1 MVTLLRTYIPDDVQD
16 YENEIVFIHANIT
29 KYITKGKDA
38 EPQMPQTLTQL
49 HDAQT
54 AVLQHQI
61 NSHFLFNTLEN
72 IKTISVTELGI
83 DNEVENCIMLLNT
96 IIREG
101 IIQKTSIVPLSHELH
116 LVKCYLDLMQLR
128 YPDVESHL
136 AVDETLLQC
145 SVFKFSLQPILENCF
160 SHAFTEETGRAKHI
174 YIHIYR
180 QENDLV
186 IHIQDN
192 GCGLKGDYLKEL
204 QQLNSDM
211 KTDQTHHVGIQNVHK
226 RITNVFGAR
235 YGISMENTPPG
246 TTVTIRYPITPQP

>member
-1 MVTLLRTYIPDDVQD
+1 MAASCTFPFIASQHLACTAPIP
-16 YENEIVFIHANIT
+16 
-29 KYITKGKDA
+29 
-38 EPQMPQTLTQL
+38 PQL

-83 DNEVENCIMLLNT
+83 DNEV
-96 IIREG
+96 
-101 IIQKTSIVPLSHELH
+101 
-116 LVKCYLDLMQLR
+116 D
-128 YPDVESHL
+128 
-136 AVDETLLQC
+136 
-145 SVFKFSLQPILENCF
+145 
-160 SHAFTEETGRAKHI
+160 I

-192 GCGLKGDYLKEL
+192 GYGLKGDYLKEL

-246 TTVTIRYPITPQP
+246 TTVTILYPITPQP